1 MSLCVAV
8 SWSRMGHFTPSTGC
22 TTTPRG
28 GFRTSSGAPSTAGR
42 RGLSS
47 AAHTPGALQSAVI
60 VGEEE
65 ERDGMGVEVEEE

>member
-1 MSLCVAV
+1 
-8 SWSRMGHFTPSTGC
+8 MGHSIHSTGR
-22 TTTPRG
+22 TTTPGG

-47 AAHTPGALQSAVI
+47 AAHTPGALQTAVI

-65 ERDGMGVEVEEE
+65 ERDGMEGEGEEE